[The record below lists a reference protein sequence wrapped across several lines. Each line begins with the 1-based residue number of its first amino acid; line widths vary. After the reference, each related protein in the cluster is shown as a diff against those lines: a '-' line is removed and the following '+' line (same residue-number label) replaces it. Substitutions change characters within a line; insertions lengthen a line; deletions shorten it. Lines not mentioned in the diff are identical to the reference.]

1 MNPRLIEAAKLFLT
15 HLHPGETLKIHL
27 VPAGQVVA
35 PGRVPQRATV
45 IVTVPMITSEATAT
59 VASLAPGDLGLS

>member
-1 MNPRLIEAAKLFLT
+1 MNPRVIEAIKVILANV
-15 HLHPGETLKIHL
+15 HPGETVKFML

-35 PGRVPQRATV
+35 PGRVPQRATI
-45 IVTVPMITSEATAT
+45 IVTVPVITSEATAT